1 MAIEKNNKFVSLSS
15 NLMKDNSSISRE
27 DIVKARK
34 MRLKEMAD
42 SLIEKRLA
50 TTFRRESVKDS
61 AIRKLEENLDKLP
74 LDFCLELVKALSAR
88 MDGDLKEVLAYING
102 ESLEDRP
109 SSTNIQNNF
118 ITTSSESDPRKEL
131 VSNDRILEAINIIRK
146 DVIDITAREVPDGKD

>member
-15 NLMKDNSSISRE
+15 ALMKDNSSISRE
-27 DIVKARK
+27 DIIKARK

-61 AIRKLEENLDKLP
+61 AIRKLEENIDKLP

-88 MDGDLKEVLAYING
+88 MDGDLKEVLAYVNG
-102 ESLEDRP
+102 ESLEDKP
-109 SSTNIQNNF
+109 SSTTIQNNF
-118 ITTSSESDPRKEL
+118 IASSSESDPRKEL